1 MKKNVKSKGILP
13 HSQLEIMSM
22 IPQSYEEKIQKV
34 LNNSVDLTFVSEK
47 GHGKTVAV
55 ENLASKI
62 VENPRNRLIV
72 FESFP
77 KWINEFP
84 KASFMEIPQEWIIQ
98 TDKTIDL
105 ENTWIRHEKN
115 YQLLNED
122 LISQFLRENKHC
134 IFLVNSDDI
143 EAIAF
148 FCYSIVYKF
157 YRRKYD
163 MLRKGYPI
171 TEHVYFIL
179 EEAQNSLDRFVLTK
193 GLFNRYRKL
202 FSEARNMGLHWI
214 LITQRLQDL
223 STYFRCRTSLAIG
236 KISLDDWDL
245 KLGRMLKP
253 IGCSKEILDMAIGN
267 FYFSCI
273 NETVQFPKF
282 ETGKATEWIQ
292 KKPEVVKKK
301 KDSVLK
307 DMVKGVFNFIF
318 STPKPQKPRGQIT
331 KEQQKQID
339 EEAEDEDM
347 LNEEQEFLD
356 SDLT

>member
-1 MKKNVKSKGILP
+1 MN
-13 HSQLEIMSM
+13 ET

-34 LNNSVDLTFVSEK
+34 LENSVDLTFVSEK
-47 GHGKTVAV
+47 GHGKTWAS
-55 ENLASKI
+55 ENLAKKI
-62 VENPRNRLIV
+62 IEDPNNRLIV

-84 KASFMEIPQEWIIQ
+84 DASFMEIPQDWITQ

-115 YQLLNED
+115 YSLKNED
-122 LISQFLRENKHC
+122 LVNQFLNKNRHC

-171 TEHVYFIL
+171 KENVYFIL

-253 IGCSKEILDMAIGN
+253 LQIGKSILEMPIGC
-267 FYFSCI
+267 FFFTCI
-273 NETVQFPKF
+273 NEAVQFPDWKKAKAKEWKMQ
-282 ETGKATEWIQ
+282 ETQKPEQ
-292 KKPEVVKKK
+292 KKG
-301 KDSVLK
+301 SVLK
-307 DMVKGVFNFIF
+307 SVVKDLFDIIF
-318 STPKPQKPRGQIT
+318 KTPQVKRPQVKLSR
-331 KEQQKQID
+331 EQQEQTELDERDED
-339 EEAEDEDM
+339 EENEDEE
-347 LNEEQEFLD
+347 LLGE
-356 SDLT
+356 DLF

>member
-1 MKKNVKSKGILP
+1 MEKKEKTKD
-13 HSQLEIMSM
+13 MSM
-22 IPQSYEEKIQKV
+22 IPQSYGEKIQKI
-34 LNNSVDLTFVSEK
+34 LDNSVDLTFVSEK

-62 VENPRNRLIV
+62 IQNPRNRLIV

-84 KASFMEIPQEWIIQ
+84 EASFMEIPQNWIIQ

-115 YQLLNED
+115 YSLLNED
-122 LISQFLRENKHC
+122 RISLFLRENKHC

-171 TEHVYFIL
+171 QEHVYFVL

-223 STYFRCRTSLAIG
+223 STYFRCRTSLALG
-236 KISLDDWDL
+236 KISLDDYDL
-245 KLGRMLKP
+245 KIGRMLKP
-253 IGCSKEILDMAIGN
+253 LGIGKGILDLSIGN

-273 NETVQFPKF
+273 NDMVQFPKF
-282 ETGKATEWIQ
+282 ETGKAKEWFPKRPDRPQQQ
-292 KKPEVVKKK
+292 KKEQTVFRQ
-301 KDSVLK
+301 VLSGIGK
-307 DMVKGVFNFIF
+307 TIF
-318 STPKPQKPRGQIT
+318 SLLENPKVSKPKGIPT
-331 KEQQKQID
+331 KEQ
-339 EEAEDEDM
+339 EEQMRQDDLDNQEEDE
-347 LNEEQEFLD
+347 LQEEFD
-356 SDLT
+356 RDLT